1 MNKGFTALISVLI
14 VGALI
19 LVISIGAAVRSLN
32 QGQMS
37 TQNELSELVR
47 SLAQACADDAVMK
60 LKTTLTY
67 AGNETITVQG
77 SRTCDILPT
86 EGSGNTNRTIKTQ
99 STVSGY
105 TAKVKVVVAQLR
117 PTAQITSWEEVADF

>member
-37 TQNELSELVR
+37 TQNELSERVR
-47 SLAQACADDAVMK
+47 SLAHACAEDALLK
-60 LKTTLTY
+60 LKTTTSY

-77 SRTCDILPT
+77 SYTCLILPT
-86 EGSGNTNRTIKTQ
+86 EGSGSSNRTIKTQ

-105 TAKVKVVVAQLR
+105 TAKVKMVVSQLR
-117 PTAQITSWEEVADF
+117 PTTQITSWEEVADF